1 MFDNKKDE
9 KNRVI
14 GNLDKMADID
24 DKVDQDPDKSKLEE
38 VIEKAHKD
46 KPKKDK

>member
-14 GNLDKMADID
+14 GNLDKMENID
-24 DKVDQDPDKSKLEE
+24 DKVDQDPDKSALEE
-38 VIEKAHKD
+38 VVEKSHKE
-46 KPKKDK
+46 KHKKD

>member
-14 GNLDKMADID
+14 GNLDNMEDID
-24 DKVDQDPDKSKLEE
+24 DKIDQDPDKSKLEE
-38 VIEKAHKD
+38 VVEKAQ
-46 KPKKDK
+46 